1 MALMT
6 VRAAAE
12 KLGVG
17 YSTMKRWIGDGRVR
31 TTLTEGGH
39 HRISDA
45 EIDRLTAHNQPA
57 GKNRTAR
64 AVDPDDTLAGLS
76 ARNRL
81 LGFVEEV
88 RVDGLLAQVRLRVGN
103 QTLTA
108 VVTADAI
115 HALKL
120 KRGDDA
126 LAVIKSTEVMI
137 AKPRQPDTLLV
148 EICDATTVGILL
160 QFSRRSARPSLHSPP
175 VWSCRSL
182 QACTTRL
189 TRSRACIVRRRA

>member
-6 VRAAAE
+6 VRTAAE

-45 EIDRLTAHNQPA
+45 EIERLTAHHQPA
-57 GKNRTAR
+57 GKSRTAR
-64 AVDPDDTLAGLS
+64 PVDPDDTLAGLS

-88 RVDGLLAQVRLRVGN
+88 RIDGLLAQVRLRVGS

-108 VVTADAI
+108 VVTADAV

-120 KRGDDA
+120 RRGDDA

-137 AKPRQPDTLLV
+137 AKPGN
-148 EICDATTVGILL
+148 ANG
-160 QFSRRSARPSLHSPP
+160 
-175 VWSCRSL
+175 
-182 QACTTRL
+182 
-189 TRSRACIVRRRA
+189 RRR

>member
-39 HRISDA
+39 HRIADA
-45 EIDRLTAHNQPA
+45 EIDRLTAHSQPA
-57 GKNRTAR
+57 GKARTVR
-64 AVDPDDTLAGLS
+64 ASDQDDTLAGLS

-81 LGFVEEV
+81 AGFVEEV
-88 RVDGLLAQVRLRVGN
+88 RIDGRLAQVRLRVGN

-137 AKPRQPDTLLV
+137 AR
-148 EICDATTVGILL
+148 AGG
-160 QFSRRSARPSLHSPP
+160 SRRR
-175 VWSCRSL
+175 
-182 QACTTRL
+182 
-189 TRSRACIVRRRA
+189 